1 MTGPAYRLPS
11 TEAPLTPLV
20 VVLMST
26 YNGERYVVEQLTS
39 ILQQLPP
46 GGSIIVRDDG
56 SRDATAA
63 FAEAVGDSRVAVIR
77 GTNLGFGASFLTL
90 LTMVSADADLVMFS
104 DQDDVWLP
112 GKIDRAWRYLQPLG
126 TLPALYGSG
135 KCLVDEALRPLG
147 VTPPWPQ
154 PPSFQNAL
162 VENIITGCTA
172 AINKQALALLKIAG
186 VPHGIYFHDWWL
198 YLVVGAHGQ
207 VVLDPEPTLLYR
219 QHGNN
224 QIGQGASFAARQ
236 AGMVQFLWR
245 RDWAGI
251 LLTQIAV
258 LMVHYGR
265 SLSDAQRALVLGH
278 FDVNP
283 VAPKAR
289 WRLLLGLQHWRQY
302 PLHEPALRLLL
313 LAHRARLWPLA
324 TRRLVR

>member
-1 MTGPAYRLPS
+1 MTGPAHHLPS
-11 TEAPLTPLV
+11 TAAPPPPKV

-46 GGSIIVRDDG
+46 GGRVLVRDDG
-56 SRDATAA
+56 SHDGTVACI
-63 FAEAVGDSRVAVIR
+63 EAIGDSRVIVVR
-77 GTNLGFGASFLTL
+77 GTNLGFGGSFLTL
-90 LTMVSADADLVMFS
+90 LTMVSDDTDLVMFS

-112 GKIDRAWRYLQPLG
+112 GKVDRAWNRLQPLE
-126 TLPALYGSG
+126 TVPALYGSG
-135 KCLVDEALRPLG
+135 KCLVDEALKPLG
-147 VTPPWPQ
+147 ITPPWPQ

-198 YLVVGAHGQ
+198 YLVVSAHGQ

-224 QIGQGASFAARQ
+224 QIGQGAGFAARQ

-245 RDWAGI
+245 KDWAGI
-251 LLTQIAV
+251 LLSQIAV

-265 SLSDAQRALVLGH
+265 SLSDVQRALVLGH

-283 VAPKAR
+283 VSPNAR
-289 WRLLLGLQHWRQY
+289 WRLLLGLQHWRQF

-313 LAHRARLWPLA
+313 LARRTGLWPL
-324 TRRLVR
+324 TIRRLGQ